1 MVYSIVGDGEYF
13 ECGVGG
19 QNKGKKVFARY
30 RPTRRSVGRKK
41 KKKTE
46 KGDIIEIM
54 EKTRHQAQDRKK
66 MIHQLQPETEMGG
79 TNEQV
84 KLKKTST

>member
-1 MVYSIVGDGEYF
+1 VVRTREKRYSRGTDRPE
-13 ECGVGG
+13 G
-19 QNKGKKVFARY
+19 QLEG
-30 RPTRRSVGRKK
+30 K